1 MTSTARSRG
10 IGRAIEVTTS
20 NEALLAGAVLVVQ
33 ILAIFGYLASTGVQ
47 VLSVAA
53 LLYPVAWITL
63 STYLVAWLWLRGP
76 RVRQSRIAIVVG
88 GGYFLVLAVVA
99 GLVWPAPEL
108 LGYEHHA
115 TAGGTL
121 LWAAP
126 GWGPAYL
133 YGTSFLQVA
142 IVPFKVIGYAALSYG
157 IAAAVAASSRGAL
170 AGLFGVFSCVGC
182 VLPLIALVSGVFG
195 SAGTVATSMGASYR
209 LGTLVFAG
217 TVLILLV
224 AIPTQEAGA
233 TRSR

>member
-10 IGRAIEVTTS
+10 IGRALDLTTS
-20 NEALLAGAVLVVQ
+20 PEAVLAGVVLVGQ
-33 ILAIFGYLASTGVQ
+33 ILAIFVYLAYTGIQ

-53 LLYPVAWITL
+53 LLYPVVWITL
-63 STYLVAWLWLRGP
+63 STSLIARLWLRGP
-76 RVRQSRIAIVVG
+76 RVRRSRTAIAVG
-88 GGYFLVLAVVA
+88 SGYFLVLAVVA

-133 YGTSFLQVA
+133 YGTTSVQIA
-142 IVPFKVIGYAALSYG
+142 IVPFKVIGYAALAYG
-157 IAAAVAASSRGAL
+157 IAAAVAVSSRGAI

-182 VLPLIALVSGVFG
+182 VLPLVAVISGVFG
-195 SAGTVATSMGASYR
+195 SAGTVATSMGGSYR

-217 TVLILLV
+217 TVLLLLV
-224 AIPTQEAGA
+224 AIPTADAGS
-233 TRSR
+233 TSSP